1 MSSSSL
7 HIRWWHLVLVGA
19 VLVLTILVA
28 IAYAWRAHGR
38 AQYHE
43 VIAGLKARGSPASI
57 DDYIARAPAVD
68 RRLQDDWDAW
78 QKTFISGSGIDALL
92 ASSAVAKHKP
102 AWNAWVTGHGPRPDD
117 VTRELALIARQ
128 YSPALPLLRRS
139 GLVVSAAGWIAADL
153 PPGKR
158 RMPFTSAIRMS
169 QLLAIRELAVWLHHS
184 AVCADDPREALADLD
199 ALHAAMTR
207 PACLIDAMTAIAVT
221 DMRDR
226 AYVDLA
232 LLNRLPAEI
241 KSRWLSETAGFLHLV
256 ANGYEGESVLM
267 GMGAAGMLDESSLIE
282 FVDGGRQLR
291 LGGWVWL
298 TGYQDCAIM
307 VDLETHVAQRLRGQR
322 TDPWPTTSMLE
333 PRLGPLGRMAIPSVS
348 ESVMSALVTDAAHR
362 GARLSVQVLDLA
374 RSGRFPTDQA
384 ELAATAGLG
393 TLAPTGDHLHL
404 RYEVPA
410 AGCFRF
416 VIDPAS
422 PVPDI
427 DDPGRM
433 PQRTK
438 AAGAPPAKDPLVW
451 ERRLGL
457 IEIRLPT
464 PPATP

>member
-7 HIRWWHLVLVGA
+7 RVRWWHLVLIGA
-19 VLVLTILVA
+19 LLLLTTLVA
-28 IAYAWRAHGR
+28 IAFAWRAHGR
-38 AQYHE
+38 AQYHD
-43 VIAGLKARGSPASI
+43 VIAGLKSKGSPSSI

-68 RRLQDDWDAW
+68 HRLQDDWDAW
-78 QKTFISGSGIDALL
+78 QKSFIAGSGIDHLL

-102 AWNAWVTGHGPRPDD
+102 AWDAWVTGHGAKPDEVPR
-117 VTRELALIARQ
+117 TLAMIAGQ
-128 YSPALPLLRRS
+128 YSPALPLLRRG
-139 GLVVSAAGWIAADL
+139 GLVVSAAGWIAVDL

-158 RMPFTSAIRMS
+158 RMPFTSGIRMS

-184 AVCADDPREALADLD
+184 AVCADDPREFLADLD
-199 ALHAAMTR
+199 ALHAAMAR
-207 PACLIDAMTAIAVT
+207 PASLIDAMTAIAVT

-232 LLNRLPAEI
+232 LQNRLPAES
-241 KSRWLSETAGFLHLV
+241 KLRWWSEASGFLHLV

-267 GMGAAGMLDESSLIE
+267 GMGAAGMLDESTLIE
-282 FVDGGRQLR
+282 FMDGGRQFR
-291 LGGWVWL
+291 VGGWMWL

-307 VDLETHVAQRLRGQR
+307 VDLEAHVAQRLRGQR
-322 TDPWPTTSMLE
+322 TDLWPAMSAIQ
-333 PRLGPLGRMAIPSVS
+333 PRLGPLGRIAIPNVS
-348 ESVMSALVTDAAHR
+348 ETVISALVADAGHR

-374 RSGRFPTDQA
+374 RSGRLPVDQA
-384 ELAATAGLG
+384 ELVAAVGMK
-393 TLAPTGDHLHL
+393 TLAPAGDHLHL

-410 AGCFRF
+410 PGCFRL
-416 VIDPAS
+416 VIDPSS

-438 AAGAPPAKDPLVW
+438 AVGTPPAKASLIW
-451 ERRLGL
+451 ERRQGL